1 MLVSLA
7 LIWRPEKTFVLC
19 EIRIHT
25 LQYHAYPHRIQMHIA
40 TKILC
45 KVSCT
50 QDHQRRRRIRR
61 TGRWRG
67 VMRKGSAIAAVP
79 GEPSSLLWQKLFRRW
94 ISKGTLK
101 GLHTVG
107 MWGGYRRCWSA
118 ELLSMAMEALDT
130 LLCTMPL
137 AMVISKLA
145 VFSFRSVIL
154 VLLLLTLL
162 RSHSAPFLLLFV
174 RRRIDRSPPIF
185 LSLCLEDRSHSEPLI
200 DRTQQLLFFS
210 FFGGWWIALRG
221 GFFLFFSFSLWG
233 GG

>member
-1 MLVSLA
+1 MLLSLA
-7 LIWRPEKTFVLC
+7 LIWRPEKHSSLHC
-19 EIRIHT
+19 IRIHT
-25 LQYHAYPHRIQMHIA
+25 LQYHAYSHRIQMHIA
-40 TKILC
+40 TKNPC
-45 KVSCT
+45 RVSCT

-61 TGRWRG
+61 TRRWRG
-67 VMRKGSAIAAVP
+67 VMRKGSAIAAVL
-79 GEPSSLLWQKLFRRW
+79 GELSSLLWQKLFRRW
-94 ISKGTLK
+94 ISKETLK
-101 GLHTVG
+101 ALHTAG
-107 MWGGYRRCWSA
+107 MWGGYRRCWSV
-118 ELLSMAMEALDT
+118 ELLSMAMEPLDT

-162 RSHSAPFLLLFV
+162 RSHSAPYLLLFV
-174 RRRIDRSPPIF
+174 RRRIDRSPPSF

-210 FFGGWWIALRG
+210 FFGGGWIALRG

-233 GG
+233 G